1 MAGALV
7 GDREQKQGLVMDDAR
22 HTARDLLQRKDRSLI
37 DLWILYWNHGGRCHP
52 FEFDA
57 FVHNVLPADWFDMEV
72 LALAVEELAVES
84 IA

>member
-1 MAGALV
+1 
-7 GDREQKQGLVMDDAR
+7 MDDVR
-22 HTARDLLQRKDRSLI
+22 QTARDLLQRKDRGLI

-57 FVHNVLPADWFDMEV
+57 FVHEVLP
-72 LALAVEELAVES
+72 LAWLDRDALAVAVEELALES

>member
-1 MAGALV
+1 
-7 GDREQKQGLVMDDAR
+7 MDDVR
-22 HTARDLLQRKDRSLI
+22 QTARALLQRKDRGLI

-57 FVHNVLPADWFDMEV
+57 FVHEVLP
-72 LALAVEELAVES
+72 LAWLDTDALAVAVEELALES

>member
-1 MAGALV
+1 MAPALV
-7 GDREQKQGLVMDDAR
+7 GGRQQKQGLVMDDVRCA
-22 HTARDLLQRKDRSLI
+22 ARDLLQRKDRGLM

-57 FVHNVLPADWFDMEV
+57 FVHEVLPVDWFDV
-72 LALAVEELAVES
+72 DALVVAVEELALER

>member
-1 MAGALV
+1 
-7 GDREQKQGLVMDDAR
+7 MDDVR
-22 HTARDLLQRKDRSLI
+22 QTARALLQRKDRGLI

-57 FVHNVLPADWFDMEV
+57 FVHEVLPLAWLDMDA
-72 LALAVEELAVES
+72 LAVAVEELALES